1 MGKMVDKGKIITI
14 AASALFCMI
23 SVTTLGTETPYIDG
37 ISTATLI
44 TEAGPYQDW
53 YLYEVFVEWNLDG
66 QGTGLSHWDVKLKTG
81 CANTD
86 HLIEFDTPA
95 GYSTTE
101 DSPTDPTAMGWSGY
115 FIRTGDPTVPGDDPV
130 LKYNDPYYPLT
141 AEPGPVGYGTFYFY
155 ANIIPENGT
164 YAGGVIAKYGTTS
177 VAGDLTGDYPS
188 CTVIPEPGSILLFGL
203 VPLLLRKK
211 RR

>member
-1 MGKMVDKGKIITI
+1 MGKVIAI
-14 AASALFCMI
+14 AAAMLLFMI
-23 SVTTLGTETPYIDG
+23 SGTVLGTVAPYIDG

-44 TEAGPYQDW
+44 TEVGPRQGW
-53 YLYEVFVEWNLDG
+53 YLYEVFVEWDLDG
-66 QGTGLSHWDVKLKTG
+66 GGSGLSHWDMKLKMG
-81 CANTD
+81 CADTD
-86 HLIEFDTPA
+86 HLIEFDSPG

-115 FIRTGDPTVPGDDPV
+115 FERTGDPTIPGDDPV
-130 LKYNDPYYPLT
+130 IKYNDPYSPVT
-141 AEPGPVGYGTFYFY
+141 AEPGPIGYGTYYFY

-164 YAGGVIAKYGTTS
+164 DAGGVIAKYGAS
-177 VAGDLTGDYPS
+177 YIAGVLTGDFPS

-203 VPLLLRKK
+203 VTLLLRKK